1 MCFKVYLRLLNE
13 YIFFKGSV
21 PLRRISYPKL
31 IFTLAVLAIGI
42 SSLLV
47 EQISI
52 PLGGTDFKRGTQ
64 DTVVGLQLGL
74 DLQGGSHLV
83 YQAKRTAPT
92 QGQVDTAYN
101 ALDGTSES
109 ILDQARQLERVG
121 SDGMLLLAWQKD
133 VDTVLADLD
142 DSEGRALKLTAQLE
156 LGTTLIYEVLAST
169 GSSSVVTEYVGQIR
183 TALEENNYQDFLV
196 TPMGKRNILVNVP
209 EQDTLVAPAD
219 VLFSLGGI
227 QLNEA
232 LIPSWAEGGLFYWEA
247 QGDEPTEDQ
256 IEGVISTISRRVDA
270 FGVTEPVIQ
279 LLGTDRILIQLPGIS
294 DLEQA
299 KNLIGRTARLE
310 FKERECVAQPCN
322 IVGNYI
328 DKETGLT
335 GDALQRSYASQNP
348 TTGAPVVS
356 FEFKSDP
363 ARVFAELTT
372 RLSKTNDAIAIF
384 LDGDELIAPVVRQS
398 ILTGSG
404 FIEGSQLSPF
414 SPDEARTLAIQ
425 LESGIL
431 PVSIDLIQERDVD
444 AILGKESLENS
455 LIAGLIGLGLVFL
468 FMILTY
474 RLAGVVG
481 CLALSWYIIVVIA
494 IFKLIPVTLTLS
506 GVAAFILSMGLAVD
520 ANILVFERTKEELR
534 LGRTLQSAVQVGFNR
549 AWSAIRDGNVS
560 TMITCAILFWFG
572 QRLGT
577 SVIQGFAL
585 TLFIGVAVSMISAT
599 VVTRT
604 LLLITIVS
612 PLGRLKGL
620 FTPEGFHLT
629 GKISTVDSAK
639 QGETV

>member
-1 MCFKVYLRLLNE
+1 
-13 YIFFKGSV
+13 
-21 PLRRISYPKL
+21 LRRISYPKL
-31 IFTLAVLAIGI
+31 IFTLAVFAISI

-52 PLGGTDFKRGTQ
+52 PIGGTDFERGSQ

-83 YQAKRTAPT
+83 YQAKRTSPT
-92 QGQVDTAYN
+92 QRQVDA
-101 ALDGTSES
+101 AFDELDETSE
-109 ILDQARQLERVG
+109 IVLNQGKALERVG
-121 SDGMLLLAWQKD
+121 ADGMLLLAWQED
-133 VDTVLADLD
+133 VDSVLAVLD
-142 DSEGRALKLTAQLE
+142 ESEDRELILTVQLA

-169 GSSSVVTEYVGQIR
+169 GSRSVITEYVGQVR
-183 TALEENNYQDFLV
+183 TTLEETGYQDFLV
-196 TPMGKRNILVNVP
+196 TPLGTRNILINIP
-209 EQDTLVAPAD
+209 EQDGLVTPRDALNAI
-219 VLFSLGGI
+219 GGM
-227 QLNEA
+227 QLNDA
-232 LIPSWAEGGLFYWEA
+232 LIPLWAEGGLFYWEA
-247 QGDEPTEDQ
+247 QGDQPTEDQ
-256 IEGVISTISRRVDA
+256 IEGVISTIRRRVDA

-299 KNLIGRTARLE
+299 KNLIGRTARLD

-328 DKETGLT
+328 DKGTGLT

-363 ARVFAELTT
+363 ARIFAELTT
-372 RLSKTNDAIAIF
+372 RLAKTNDAIAIF
-384 LDGDELIAPVVRQS
+384 LDGEELIAPVVRQS

-455 LIAGLIGLGLVFL
+455 LVAGLIGLGLVFL
-468 FMILTY
+468 FMALTY
-474 RLAGVVG
+474 RLAGIVG
-481 CLALSWYIIVVIA
+481 CLALTWYIIVVIA

-506 GVAAFILSMGLAVD
+506 GVAAFILSIGLAVD

-534 LGRTLQSAVQVGFNR
+534 SGRTLMSAVQVGFNR

-585 TLFIGVAVSMISAT
+585 TLFIGVAVSMVSAT

-604 LLLITIVS
+604 LLLITVIS
-612 PLGRLKGL
+612 PLGKLKGM

-629 GKISTVDSAK
+629 GKVAPTDSVK
-639 QGETV
+639 QGETL

>member
-1 MCFKVYLRLLNE
+1 M
-13 YIFFKGSV
+13 
-21 PLRRISYPKL
+21 RRISYPKL
-31 IFTLAVLAIGI
+31 IFTLAVLSIGI
-42 SSLLV
+42 SSLLF

-52 PLGGTDFKRGTQ
+52 PLGGSEFKRGNP
-64 DTVVGLQLGL
+64 DTLAGLQLGL

-83 YQAKRTAPT
+83 YQAKKTTPT
-92 QGQVDTAYN
+92 QEQVNTAFAN
-101 ALDGTSES
+101 LNKTAGD
-109 ILDQARQLERVG
+109 ILGKKMLVERVG
-121 SDGMLLLAWQKD
+121 VEGILLLAWEE
-133 VDTVLADLD
+133 DLN
-142 DSEGRALKLTAQLE
+142 SVIANLGESKERELTLTAQLE
-156 LGTTLIYEVLAST
+156 LGTTMVYELLAATASSRTLAKYT
-169 GSSSVVTEYVGQIR
+169 GQVR
-183 TALEENNYQDFLV
+183 TTLEENGHSNFLV
-196 TPMGKRNILVNVP
+196 TPMGNRNILINVP
-209 EQDTLVAPAD
+209 DQNDLAVSRDA
-219 VLFSLGGI
+219 LSLLGGI
-227 QLNEA
+227 QLNQD
-232 LIPSWAEGGLFYWEA
+232 LIPLWAEGSLLYWEA

-256 IEGVISTISRRVDA
+256 IAGVISTIRRRVDA

-310 FKERECVAQPCN
+310 FKERECVAHPCN
-322 IVGNYI
+322 IIGNYI

-335 GDALQRSYASQNP
+335 GDALQSSFASQNP
-348 TTGAPVVS
+348 TTGLPVVS
-356 FEFKSDP
+356 FKFKSDP
-363 ARVFAELTT
+363 ARIFAELTT
-372 RLSKTNDAIAIF
+372 RLAKTNDAIAIF

-398 ILTGSG
+398 ILTGAG

-414 SPDEARTLAIQ
+414 TPDEARTLAIQ

-444 AILGKESLENS
+444 AILGRESLETS

-468 FMILTY
+468 FMILSY
-474 RLAGVVG
+474 RVAGLVG
-481 CLALSWYIIVVIA
+481 CLALTWYIITVIA

-506 GVAAFILSMGLAVD
+506 GVAAFILSIGLAVD

-534 LGRTLQSAVQVGFNR
+534 LGRTLNSAIQVGFNR

-585 TLFIGVAVSMISAT
+585 ILFIGVATSMISAT

-604 LLLITIVS
+604 LLLIAIIS
-612 PLGRLKGL
+612 PLGRSKGL
-620 FTPEGFHLT
+620 FTPEGLKVGAASSVMQT
-629 GKISTVDSAK
+629 MPKGDNK
-639 QGETV
+639 